1 MSTRPSTS
9 KEELLD
15 AAFEIACEKGLSG
28 VNVRAVAAKC
38 GVAVG
43 TVYNWYPAKS
53 DLISDVIALFWREAL
68 KDCMPKAAECGDFI
82 EFCEELSCRMA
93 RAFSKFHD
101 GWLAEI
107 ASMRAHDLDAAR
119 EREQACFSHIRRGLA
134 IALEQDDR
142 ICRKR
147 LTGDLR
153 PEAVCLLVWDA
164 ILASIRRND
173 DSYRTLLALLRQAL
187 YR

>member
-1 MSTRPSTS
+1 MSNRPSTS

-15 AAFEIACEKGLSG
+15 AAFELACEKGLSG
-28 VNVRAVAAKC
+28 VSIRAVATKC

-68 KDCMPKAAECGDFI
+68 KDCMPKAAECGDFVA
-82 EFCEELSCRMA
+82 FCEEAGRRMA
-93 RAFSKFHD
+93 RAFSRFHD

-107 ASMRAHDLDAAR
+107 ASMRATDLDAAR
-119 EREQACFSHIRRGLA
+119 EREQACFSHIRQGLTVA
-134 IALEQDDR
+134 FEKDAHIKRDR
-142 ICRKR
+142 
-147 LTGDLR
+147 LSEEMS

-173 DSYRTLLALLRQAL
+173 ESYLTLLALLREVL

>member
-1 MSTRPSTS
+1 MSNRPSTS

-15 AAFEIACEKGLSG
+15 AAFELACEKGLSG
-28 VNVRAVAAKC
+28 VNVRAIAAKC

-43 TVYNWYPAKS
+43 TVYNWYPSKS
-53 DLISDVIALFWREAL
+53 DLISDVIALFWRDAL
-68 KDCMPKAAECGDFI
+68 KDCMPKAAECDDFI
-82 EFCEELSCRMA
+82 AFCEELGCRMA

-107 ASMRAHDLDAAR
+107 ASMRATDLDAAR
-119 EREQACFSHIRRGLA
+119 EREQACFSHIRQGLTVA
-134 IALEQDDR
+134 FEKDVHIERDR
-142 ICRKR
+142 LSEKMS
-147 LTGDLR
+147 

-173 DSYRTLLALLRQAL
+173 ESYLMFLALLREVL

>member
-1 MSTRPSTS
+1 MSNRPSTS

-15 AAFEIACEKGLSG
+15 AAFELACEKGLSG
-28 VNVRAVAAKC
+28 VSIRAVATKC

-68 KDCMPKAAECGDFI
+68 KDCMPEAAECGDFVA
-82 EFCEELSCRMA
+82 FCEEVGRRMA

-101 GWLAEI
+101 GWLTEI
-107 ASMRAHDLDAAR
+107 ASMRTHDLDAAR
-119 EREQACFSHIRRGLA
+119 KREQACFSHIRRGLA
-134 IALEQDDR
+134 IALEKDANVKREKLSDD
-142 ICRKR
+142 
-147 LTGDLR
+147 LQ
-153 PEAVCLLVWDA
+153 PEAICLLVWDA

-173 DSYRTLLALLRQAL
+173 ESYLTLLTLLREVL

>member
-1 MSTRPSTS
+1 MSNRPSTS

-15 AAFEIACEKGLSG
+15 AAFAIACEKGLSG
-28 VNVRAVAAKC
+28 VSVRAVAAKC

-53 DLISDVIALFWREAL
+53 DLISDVIALFWRDAL

-82 EFCEELSCRMA
+82 AFFGKLSCRMA
-93 RAFSKFHD
+93 YAFSKFHD

-107 ASMRAHDLDAAR
+107 ASMRTHDLDAAC

-134 IALEQDDR
+134 IALEKDAR
-142 ICRKR
+142 IKR
-147 LTGDLR
+147 ERLSGELS
-153 PEAVCLLVWDA
+153 PEAICLLVWDA

-173 DSYRTLLALLRQAL
+173 ESYLTLLALLRQTL
-187 YR
+187 Y